1 MSEVYEIM
9 KKYGSMMASQPYT
22 VGAAA
27 KMILQTSQGVFATR
41 DGADMGK
48 LKEGEAIRFPFHQQI
63 FSFWA
68 VRSILSMI
76 RNILFDTALLL
87 NPTSSPMSI

>member
-1 MSEVYEIM
+1 MCIRDR
-9 KKYGSMMASQPYT
+9 PYT

-48 LKEGEAIRFPFHQQI
+48 LKENDIQQLDMDTLPIPKPEMRAIVYSQTPYCQQALKEAKPF
-63 FSFWA
+63 SC
-68 VRSILSMI
+68 
-76 RNILFDTALLL
+76 LLY
-87 NPTSSPMSI
+87 TSSYF